1 MALIKVYS
9 KGEDLTNGNGI
20 LIETSKISAIVD
32 QGFNVIIMRVVK

>member
-20 LIETSKISAIVD
+20 MVEANKISEIIN
-32 QGFNVIIMRVVK
+32 QGFNVVIIRVIK